1 MLLGLL
7 YLLPTGLNAQKIL
20 LRDDFFNKKHYW
32 YWRNDGPVDP
42 PQLKP
47 GLVSANLVNPTDQ
60 AYCNVELM
68 NPNNIFDNSNGPI
81 TVRMRVRA
89 MQPKKPGTWGWGL
102 WHSENTDNKYVFDM
116 AWFMEQRD
124 TTANSYN
131 TWWRAVSGDKSMGLL
146 GLDFLDLDSL
156 VDQTQWHTYTI
167 LWHPDSVVWWVDGEK
182 IYKSTTVIPKLKMA
196 FHFWVDNHV
205 HDMITAAKIKQTW
218 QGNNELVMDF
228 VEIYQG
234 NFPAGVERD
243 NRFAVFRGMYNEIGN
258 GQRQYLWK
266 EIPFT
271 AYDGETVILITGRAE
286 QYNHYSDDDDL
297 RLVLDREDWGWD
309 SSRSLDGERLNGSVK
324 TIVYSGKL
332 DPGAHTL
339 QVWGDVTPT
348 LYDVTILSAPG
359 GQVVLMDTL
368 VETAPG
374 GQNYLWKDYSFTVD
388 SGWVAIYIA
397 GTADEDRTGRDYNDA
412 EDDDLMIQ
420 LDSLSFGWQT
430 DTSFYGNQLFGEARS
445 LLIQRWLPAGEH
457 GLTLWSNG
465 TPTKTAVLIYATGQI
480 DSTPVG
486 IQDTPPLPGKPE
498 FNLEPNFPNP
508 FNQITRIQ
516 FELHRAR
523 FVRLHIVDIRGQEV
537 TRLLNRYLTPGRH
550 KVTWDGTDRFGRAM
564 PSGVYFAVLTT
575 GFHQRVQKMLL
586 VR

>member
-1 MLLGLL
+1 
-7 YLLPTGLNAQKIL
+7 
-20 LRDDFFNKKHYW
+20 
-32 YWRNDGPVDP
+32 
-42 PQLKP
+42 
-47 GLVSANLVNPTDQ
+47 
-60 AYCNVELM
+60 
-68 NPNNIFDNSNGPI
+68 
-81 TVRMRVRA
+81 
-89 MQPKKPGTWGWGL
+89 
-102 WHSENTDNKYVFDM
+102 
-116 AWFMEQRD
+116 MEQRD